1 MKVKTEELNPRPL
14 QRRWK
19 RRVVAGAVESEVWM
33 ITMLGDLDQRLQGR
47 VMRSIMNSQDPLL
60 AEGAVKPSAD

>member
-1 MKVKTEELNPRPL
+1 MKVKADELGPQPL

-19 RRVVAGAVESEVWM
+19 RRVFAGAVESEVWM
-33 ITMLGDLDQRLQGR
+33 ITMLGNLDQRLQGR

-60 AEGAVKPSAD
+60 AEGAVKPFAD